1 MQSLTS
7 FLLSGIDPGSGG
19 GAGMCE
25 GARGSPGPAEQIPAG
40 RPLVFTVLGRAKQEV
55 QDAASFAWG

>member
-1 MQSLTS
+1 
-7 FLLSGIDPGSGG
+7 
-19 GAGMCE
+19 MCE

-40 RPLVFTVLGRAKQEV
+40 RPLVFTVLDRTKQEV